1 MSGIRWK
8 IGKISPQTQLYHPY
22 IIVMSIDDI
31 TKPLFTLEQFD
42 DDDVEY
48 ITIQD
53 IIDKVGENRCFTIF
67 AESYMDGV
75 IIRYNNEN
83 RKECYVVG
91 TTIGF
96 A

>member
-1 MSGIRWK
+1 MNI
-8 IGKISPQTQLYHPY
+8 LLL
-22 IIVMSIDDI
+22 SIDDI
-31 TKPLFTLEQFD
+31 TNPLFTMIQLG
-42 DDDVEY
+42 DVEY
-48 ITIQD
+48 IKIQD

-67 AESYMDGV
+67 AESYLDGV

>member
-8 IGKISPQTQLYHPY
+8 IGKISPQTPLHHEY
-22 IIVMSIDDI
+22 IIVMSIEDI
-31 TKPLFTLEQFD
+31 TKPLFTLKQFD
-42 DDDVEY
+42 DDAEY

-67 AESYMDGV
+67 AESYLDGV

>member
-8 IGKISPQTQLYHPY
+8 IGEISPQTQLYHPY

-31 TKPLFTLEQFD
+31 TKPVFTLMQF
-42 DDDVEY
+42 DDVEY

-53 IIDKVGENRCFTIF
+53 IIDKVGEDRCFTIF
-67 AESYMDGV
+67 AESYLDGV

-83 RKECYVVG
+83 RKECCVVG

>member
-1 MSGIRWK
+1 MSGMRWK
-8 IGKISPQTQLYHPY
+8 IGEISPQTQLYHPY

-31 TKPLFTLEQFD
+31 TKPLFTLMQF

-67 AESYMDGV
+67 AESYLDGV
-75 IIRYNNEN
+75 IIRYNNMD
-83 RKECYVVG
+83 RKECCVVG

>member
-8 IGKISPQTQLYHPY
+8 IGEISPQTTLYHEY
-22 IIVMSIDDI
+22 ITVMTIDDI
-31 TKPLFTLEQFD
+31 TNPLFTMIQLG
-42 DDDVEY
+42 DVEY

-67 AESYMDGV
+67 AESYLDGV

-83 RKECYVVG
+83 RKECCVVG